1 MRKILLEMANDE
13 NTPVDIF
20 DLKFGE
26 VELEYRRYVLLVE
39 ETVQS
44 SYKGSIG
51 YDRKGAY
58 WAE

>member
-1 MRKILLEMANDE
+1 MANDE

-39 ETVQS
+39 ETVQR
-44 SYKGSIG
+44 SYKRSIG